1 MTNIF
6 RKLALGLLVG
16 GSLVVVIAAVSLAV
30 VAQERKIN
38 GLGDV
43 AFVDDCELEALGDLL
58 GFTPTRSVS
67 GGAKDCDAPEPLD
80 VQEDVST
87 AALTLGGISIASGG
101 LLLFVIHR
109 RPELLSERRLKNVFA
124 GFGNKKDSLEVK
136 IRSLDKLRRD
146 GLLSD
151 KEFEEQKRKALSE
164 TSTSRVSVGSQRNKV
179 REENELPRTDSSQV
193 RSPKP
198 QKSIIDWLKEV
209 EK

>member
-43 AFVDDCELEALGDLL
+43 AFVDDCELEALADLL

-87 AALTLGGISIASGG
+87 AALTLGGVSIASGG

-109 RPELLSERRLKNVFA
+109 RPELLSERKLKNIFA
-124 GFGNKKDSLEVK
+124 RFGERRDDLDVK
-136 IRSLDKLRRD
+136 IRALDKLRKD

-151 KEFEEQKRKALSE
+151 SEFQAQK
-164 TSTSRVSVGSQRNKV
+164 
-179 REENELPRTDSSQV
+179 
-193 RSPKP
+193 
-198 QKSIIDWLKEV
+198 QKLLEGR
-209 EK
+209 